1 MSESSSSFAKTLV
14 FIRPYR
20 WRLFGLVSLTVL
32 LSLLAMMP
40 PLVTRAILDEVLT
53 EGKRQ
58 LFFGLAVCMVVL
70 PVVTALCRF
79 FQTVGIAYVGQRF
92 VFDVRVTLF
101 EHFLNLSLRFFG
113 KHSVGKLVNR
123 LMGDSG
129 IVQQMLTAQSINVV
143 SDLVCATFAT
153 TVTFLI
159 NWRLA
164 TLLFIVVT
172 IFVINYR
179 SNIRRIRRATKGS
192 RAAGDRMSG
201 GVQNRLVG
209 NLAVKTFGAEGR
221 EHEVFRLHSEAA
233 LGLGREAMVAS
244 NTFSMNTNLI
254 QGLGRSLIYF
264 LGCGLVL
271 GGEMTYGDVVAFT
284 AYAMQLLGPA
294 VRFSQLV
301 QQLQNVAIA
310 TDRLYEVFDESPE
323 VRNCSDPVPVTE
335 LKGKVDLIDVHFHY
349 EKENPVLRGI
359 TLHASPGQTV
369 ALIGPTGCGK
379 STVLSLLLRFY
390 DVCSGELRMD
400 DLDVRRLDLRTF
412 RQHFGIVLQEPLL
425 FGTTIAENIRYGRP
439 SATPGDIEEAARV
452 AEIHD
457 FIMTLPDG
465 YETVIGDYGIELSV
479 GQKQRITIA
488 RAVATD
494 PGILI
499 MDEATSALDSDSEQ
513 AIQRAMDRVLE
524 GRTCFVVAHRLSTIR
539 NADQIVLLDKGVIVE
554 QGHHEELMALPAGR
568 YRDLYTK
575 HMGGGVLD
583 EADLASSGG

>member
-335 LKGKVDLIDVHFHY
+335 LKGKVDLLDVHFHY